1 MARRPLSLLAYRASF
16 LREPSEW
23 EGDYTARPQG
33 ELVWIHL
40 GAPEELPAFV
50 DLARWLNLQRPGVSV
65 LLTACENHVLAPP
78 LEPYIF
84 ACTLPEDHPRM
95 VARFLDFWRPTLGLW
110 SWGDLR
116 PNLVDETM
124 RRGCAM
130 HIVSAHED
138 GFTSRW
144 SRWAPDVTR
153 SLLKR
158 AASIS
163 ARSEAAKR
171 LLARFVPRAEII
183 PALTR
188 SPLTPAYEEGELEMM
203 LERLKARPAWLAAE
217 SCPAEWPRILAAHRQ
232 ALRISHKLLLILH
245 VRGATQMAQLREMLE
260 QSGLTYALR
269 LEGASL
275 TEQLQV
281 LVEDDASKLGL
292 WYRLASLSFLGST
305 LVEEP
310 NATDP
315 MPAAALGTALL
326 CGPHTDAFEAEYLL
340 LSQAGA
346 ARMAHDAQSLGMAI
360 IRTIAPDEA
369 SRMAYAAWDVVTQS
383 AQSIDQ
389 LVELVQDGLDDAA
402 ALQGAGR

>member
-16 LREPSEW
+16 LREPDEW
-23 EGDYTARPQG
+23 KGDYTARPEG

-65 LLTACENHVLAPP
+65 LLTAPEGQMLAPP

-84 ACTLPEDHPRM
+84 ACSLPEDHPRM

-110 SWGDLR
+110 SWGNLR
-116 PNLVDETM
+116 PNLVDEAL

-138 GFTSRW
+138 GFTGRW

-153 SLLKR
+153 GLLR
-158 AASIS
+158 RISSIS
-163 ARSEAAKR
+163 VRSDAAMR
-171 LLARFVPRAEII
+171 QLSRFAPSDEII
-183 PALTR
+183 PELTR
-188 SPLTPAYEEGELEMM
+188 APLAPPCQEDELEMM

-245 VRGATQMAQLREMLE
+245 VRGAAQMAQLREMLE
-260 QSGLTYALR
+260 QSGLSYALR

-310 NATDP
+310 GATDP

-326 CGPHTDAFEAEYLL
+326 CGPHVDPFEAEYLQ

-346 ARMAHDAQSLGMAI
+346 ARMAQDAQTLGMAI

-369 SRMAYAAWDVVTQS
+369 SRMAYAAWDVVTES
-383 AQSIDQ
+383 AQSVDR

-402 ALQGAGR
+402 SAQGASR